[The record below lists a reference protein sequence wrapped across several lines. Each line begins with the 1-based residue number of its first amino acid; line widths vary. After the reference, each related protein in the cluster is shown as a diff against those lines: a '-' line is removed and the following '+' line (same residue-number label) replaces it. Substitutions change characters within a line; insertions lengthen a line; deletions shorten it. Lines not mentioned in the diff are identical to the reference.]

1 MAIYEFKSG
10 LIIFIYTTYRLS
22 SVLEKKRNI
31 DQIHFSGD
39 LSLSLV

>member
-10 LIIFIYTTYRLS
+10 LIIFIYTTHRLS
-22 SVLEKKRNI
+22 SVLAKKRNI
-31 DQIHFSGD
+31 DQINFSGD